1 MQGTVYKRVFLEQC
15 GGGDIMD
22 PLRNVMC
29 RIVCTCRVVW
39 ITGGGETLAG
49 GAATYLMAHY

>member
-1 MQGTVYKRVFLEQC
+1 
-15 GGGDIMD
+15 MD

-29 RIVCTCRVVW
+29 RIVCTCRVTVW